1 MTISF
6 VIPSMRPIMVRRVL
20 HDLNNQTLLPTRV
33 ILVDNSTQYFSNTK
47 YLYDLVVERPSKN
60 LGTNPVWNIAL
71 RLEDTYCGILGDDYR
86 LEPTMVEKMVY
97 GLNIKYD
104 GVEAGAVVPE
114 IIQQEKRRPI
124 KTKNIRL
131 EHLRGLLLGTGK
143 GKCSAVLM
151 KREVA
156 NAVPLIPDHYNI
168 FFGDNWIGHHII
180 HKLGLAFVQL
190 YPCFIYHIP
199 GVNNVSASLNY
210 KGVLK
215 HERGFW
221 NKFVREEA
229 NK

>member
-60 LGTNPVWNIAL
+60 LGTNPVWNMAL

-168 FFGDNWIGHHII
+168 FFGDNWIGYHII

-199 GVNNVSASLNY
+199 GANNVSASLNY

-221 NKFVREEA
+221 KKFVREEA